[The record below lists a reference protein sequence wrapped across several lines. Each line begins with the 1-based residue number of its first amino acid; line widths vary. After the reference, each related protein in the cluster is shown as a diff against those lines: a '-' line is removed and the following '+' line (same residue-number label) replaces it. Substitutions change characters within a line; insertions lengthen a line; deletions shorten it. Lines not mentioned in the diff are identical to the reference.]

1 MGSMYDDRQTLLGLH
16 VARSYTSPSPAYSDK
31 FKVTNGVRQGG
42 ILSPY
47 LFNVYV
53 DELSE
58 ELKKCNVGCNLN
70 GHLINHIMYAD
81 DLVLISPSSTG
92 LSQLLRECEKFGTRH
107 DVKYNAKKS
116 AVMIYRSMTLKGCTI
131 SNFKLNGMIL
141 HVVASYKY
149 LGHYITDDLSDDDDI
164 NRQRRTLFVQ
174 GNIILR
180 KFNMCSLGVKLTLF
194 RTYCSPMYTAQLW
207 WNYKKSTITKL
218 QIAYHNI
225 LKMFLG
231 MSKYESTSY
240 LCTLFDIQCCQSVIR
255 KLVYGFMCRL
265 DSSVNCI
272 IKGILATSL
281 RYTVHPGYA
290 NTGVVYYMLIV
301 DRSIYVFSH
310 CVQLACNVG

>member
-1 MGSMYDDRQTLLGLH
+1 MSHIISRILIYWYKNQDMCIRWGD
-16 VARSYTSPSPAYSDK
+16 AYSAK

-47 LFNVYV
+47 IFNVYV
-53 DELSE
+53 DELSK

-81 DLVLISPSSTG
+81 ELVLISPSSAG

-141 HVVASYKY
+141 HMVASYKY
-149 LGHYITDDLSDDDDI
+149 LGHYITDYLSDDDDI

-225 LKMFLG
+225 FKMFLG

-272 IKGILATSL
+272 IKGIGLLATSL
-281 RYTVHPGYA
+281 RYTSRIRKHWCSLLYI
-290 NTGVVYYMLIV
+290 N
-301 DRSIYVFSH
+301 S
-310 CVQLACNVG
+310 